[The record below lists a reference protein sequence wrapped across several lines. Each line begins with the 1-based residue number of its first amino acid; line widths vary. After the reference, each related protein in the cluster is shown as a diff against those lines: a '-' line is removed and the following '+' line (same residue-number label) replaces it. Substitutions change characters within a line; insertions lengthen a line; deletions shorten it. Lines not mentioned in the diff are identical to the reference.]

1 MRFQEALLS
10 NSFQVSLS
18 IPYLMSN
25 IYADDEYHGSLDLF
39 AEKAMCIVQPH
50 TKLRD
55 LGALSYAGY

>member
-1 MRFQEALLS
+1 
-10 NSFQVSLS
+10 
-18 IPYLMSN
+18 MSN

-55 LGALSYAGY
+55 LGALSYAGYWSTMNVEPPGS